1 MAPSVVATEPAS
13 ITPIPLSMLPHA
25 DTSLVL
31 QIEAD
36 RIARASSETVPLSH
50 SEALQHKSGFVI
62 LKPVTIGICD
72 QCGNRYYTAEVL
84 QRVHAIA
91 TGKIKAERTQRVPV
105 ARAG

>member
-1 MAPSVVATEPAS
+1 MKKQFGYHCEYCEGTVRAKRLEC
-13 ITPIPLSMLPHA
+13 
-25 DTSLVL
+25 
-31 QIEAD
+31 EAFK
-36 RIARASSETVPLSH
+36 
-50 SEALQHKSGFVI
+50 HKSGFVI

-72 QCGNRYYTAEVL
+72 QCGNRYYTADVL